1 MTPTADARPPVTR
14 PVRFVIVGGFL
25 GAGKTT
31 LLCRLAQRYVELG
44 KRVGVITNDQADSL
58 VDTKLVK
65 MRGLEAKEIPA
76 GCFCCRFDD
85 LIVAAEELANRTRL
99 EILLGEP
106 VGSCT
111 DLVATVI
118 RPLKKRYKQL
128 FEVAPFSVVVDPHRL
143 EDLLIGPGRG
153 KFRTLLS
160 YLTEIFILKKKKP
173 TFPASI
179 AYLFTKQLE
188 EADIILLNKTDLLS
202 EREKDRLLVFLKER
216 FPETAVLGISARA
229 GEGLDLWM
237 DTLEQHRGVGVR
249 PLEIDYDRYA
259 EAEAELGWLNATF
272 KLSRR
277 EGFDG
282 GVFLKALACDLSGR
296 FTTQEA
302 EIAHLKMF
310 LDSGDGGVSINVV
323 HGGAEPEL
331 SEGSPELLHQA
342 TLIVNGRIHIS
353 PEALRQAITEGVET
367 VTRKLKTSYSVEQ
380 LQSFKPAYPTPK
392 YRYDATEEE

>member
-1 MTPTADARPPVTR
+1 MTASSDARAAVTG
-14 PVRFVIVGGFL
+14 PVRFIIIGGFL

-31 LLCRLAQRYVELG
+31 LLCRLAQRYLELE

-85 LIVAAEELANRTRL
+85 LIVAAEELVSQTQL

-118 RPLKKRYKQL
+118 RPLKKRYKHL

-143 EDLLIGPGRG
+143 EELLIGPGRR

-160 YLTEIFILKKKKP
+160 YLTEIFILKKKKA

-188 EADIILLNKTDLLS
+188 EADIILLNKNDLLS
-202 EREKDRLLVFLKER
+202 ERERDHLLVFLKER

-237 DTLEQHRGVGVR
+237 DTIEQHRRVGVR

-282 GVFLKALACDLSGR
+282 ALFLKELAYELSRR
-296 FTTQEA
+296 FTNQEA

-310 LDSGDGGVSINVV
+310 LDSGDKGLSINIV

-331 SEGSPELLHQA
+331 SKESRELTHQA

-353 PEALRQAITEGVET
+353 PEALRQAVTEGMET
-367 VTRKLKTSYSVEQ
+367 VTRTLGIGYSIEQ
-380 LQSFKPAYPTPK
+380 LQSFRPAYPTPK
-392 YRYDATEEE
+392 YRYDLSTEE